1 MCGFV
6 GILNKNGLNVRPEIL
21 QKMAT
26 VIHHRGPDE
35 EGIFIDG
42 NCGFFHKRLSIIDLA
57 TGQQPMTLE
66 NFTIVFNGE
75 IYNYIE
81 LREELIRKGHQFRTT
96 SDTEVILH
104 MYKEY
109 GDEFVNRLN
118 GMFAFIIYD
127 MAFRKVYIA
136 RDHFGIKP
144 LYWYHNKNLILFGSE
159 IKAILAHPEIKAIP
173 AMDSMYEYLTF
184 QFIIGEGTMFQKIS
198 KVQPG
203 HYMTIDLNLW
213 KLKSVNYWK
222 PNFSTDFFHT
232 EKYFISELQK
242 ILDDTIMQQMRS
254 DVPVGTYLSGGMD
267 SSLVTIMAARL
278 VDHPIKS
285 FSGAFNEGPEFNELH
300 YARIAAKRANAELFE
315 IFPSEQEFIDLLPKL
330 IYQLDEPVAGPGLFP
345 QYMVSKFASN
355 HVKVI
360 LGGQGGDE
368 IFGGY
373 ARYLVAYLEQAIKGS
388 IFESNEEAEHIVTL
402 DSILPNLPSLKQY
415 LPMIKGFWKE
425 DVFEP
430 MDRRYYNLIN
440 RMGSTIN
447 FLQPEFLKGRNENEI
462 FGKFSQHF
470 NLPDTKS
477 YYNKMTQFDLTGS
490 LPALLQVE
498 DRVSMAVS
506 IESRVPLLDRRIIDL
521 ISRMP
526 AKMKFKGG
534 ELKYLMKRTIK
545 NTIPTEILKRKDKMG
560 FPVPLH
566 LWSKN
571 KSRDFIMDT
580 FLSKNSKERNIL
592 NTRYIEKMIN
602 SEQPFSRGLWGLLSL
617 EIWYNQF
624 IDIPCKSNGN
634 AVREKI
640 LIKEFPILQTE
651 HIDI

>member
-1 MCGFV
+1 MCGFI
-6 GILNKNGLNVRPEIL
+6 GIINKNGENVNPDIL
-21 QKMAT
+21 RAMALT
-26 VIHHRGPDE
+26 INHRGPDE
-35 EGIFIDG
+35 EGIFVEA

-57 TGQQPMTLE
+57 TGQQPMTFE
-66 NFTIVFNGE
+66 NYTIVFNGE

-81 LREELIRKGHQFRTT
+81 LREELIQKGHQFRTT

-104 MYKEY
+104 LYKEY
-109 GDEFVNRLN
+109 GTEFVSRLN

-127 MAFRKVYIA
+127 KKNRNIYIA

-144 LYWYHNKNLILFGSE
+144 LYLYQDKNLILFGSE

-173 AMDSMYEYLTF
+173 DNENLYEYLTF
-184 QFIIGEGTMFQKIS
+184 QFIMGEGTMFQNIF

-203 HYMTIDLNLW
+203 HYTTLSLDTWSLNTV
-213 KLKSVNYWK
+213 KYWE
-222 PNFSTDFFHT
+222 PNFNTDFYHT
-232 EKYFISELQK
+232 EEYFISELQK
-242 ILDDTIMQQMRS
+242 ILDETVLQQMRS

-267 SSLVTIMAARL
+267 SSLVTIMASRL
-278 VDHPIKS
+278 TDHRIKS
-285 FSGAFNEGPEFNELH
+285 FSGAFREGPEFNELE
-300 YARIAAKRANAELFE
+300 YARIAAKRANSELFE
-315 IFPSEQEFIDLLPKL
+315 IFPTEQEFIDTLPNL
-330 IYQLDEPVAGPGLFP
+330 IYHLDEPVAGPGLYP
-345 QYMVSKFASN
+345 QYMVSKFASK

-388 IFESNEEAEHIVTL
+388 IFESNEEEEHIVSL
-402 DSILPNLPSLKQY
+402 RSILPNLPSLKQY
-415 LPMIKGFWKE
+415 LPMIKNFWADE
-425 DVFEP
+425 AFEP

-440 RMGSTIN
+440 RMGSTN
-447 FLQPEFLKGRNENEI
+447 SFLHPEFVNGRDENAI
-462 FGKFSQHF
+462 FGKFSQQF
-470 NLPDTKS
+470 NRPDTKS

-534 ELKYLMKRTIK
+534 ELKYLMKRAVK
-545 NTIPTEILKRKDKMG
+545 NTIPPEIYNRKDKMG

-571 KSRDFIMDT
+571 KAKDFIMDT
-580 FLSKNSKERNIL
+580 LLSKNAKERNIL
-592 NTRYIEKMIN
+592 NTRHIEDLIN

-617 EIWYNQF
+617 EIWFNQF
-624 IDIPCKSNGN
+624 IDK
-634 AVREKI
+634 
-640 LIKEFPILQTE
+640 
-651 HIDI
+651 